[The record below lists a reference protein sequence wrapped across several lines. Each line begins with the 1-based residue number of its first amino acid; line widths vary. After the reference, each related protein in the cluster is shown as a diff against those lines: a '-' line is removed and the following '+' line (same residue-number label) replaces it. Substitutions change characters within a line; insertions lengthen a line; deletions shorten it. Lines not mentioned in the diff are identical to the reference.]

1 MLAGKFYTVTQQENT
16 GEVVNATIAFNAGHP
31 IFEGHFPSQPVV
43 PGVCMMQT
51 IQEILG
57 DNLQKEVMVR
67 KASNMKFLNMI
78 DPNVQPQVDVEIKY
92 AALETA
98 ELKVTAQIKSAELVF
113 LKFQGLFTVKQ

>member
-1 MLAGKFYTVTQQENT
+1 MLAGKFYTVTQQEQT
-16 GEVVNATIAFNAGHP
+16 SETISTAIAWNAAHP
-31 IFEGHFPSQPVV
+31 IFEGHFPGQPVV

-57 DNLQKEVMVR
+57 NALQKNVMVR

-78 DPNVQPQVDVEIKY
+78 DPNKQPAVDVEIKY
-92 AALETA
+92 AVLETQ
-98 ELKVTAQIKSAELVF
+98 ELKVTAQIKSSELIF